1 MAKQIESSEGSEEK
15 FEHELE
21 LDEMA
26 RKRFMVKTRVSKVVF
41 VYGLRFDEN
50 GKWIRR

>member
-1 MAKQIESSEGSEEK
+1 MEKKIESSEGSEEK

-21 LDEMA
+21 LDELA
-26 RKRFMVKTRVSKVVF
+26 RKRFMARTKVSKVVF
-41 VYGLRFDEN
+41 AFRLRFDEK